1 MMSRLAL
8 TAIAASLLASCAT
21 EQAGSR
27 VDNSAGRATVYED
40 ARSAGSVQG
49 IGVESQ
55 DIIGMSDKMVRDM
68 LATPRLAG
76 RATPPRV
83 LIDSELFTNESSARV
98 DKNQIVNKLRI
109 QLSRAANGRMVFVGR
124 KYAGAVEAERDLKS
138 AGVVDGGTL
147 APAAVM
153 GYDYR
158 LVGTINSTDAV
169 DGKTGNTSRYQTF
182 TFEMLDINTSE
193 LVWGN
198 DYEYRKTAQDD
209 IIYR

>member
-1 MMSRLAL
+1 MKRHLAL
-8 TAIAASLLASCAT
+8 TSLATLLLTACAT
-21 EQAGSR
+21 DQAGSR
-27 VDNSAGRATVYED
+27 VDNNAGRATVYED
-40 ARSAGSVQG
+40 ARTAGSVQG

-68 LATPRLAG
+68 LATPRLVG

-83 LIDSELFTNESSARV
+83 LIDSDLFVNESSARV

-109 QLSRAANGRMVFVGR
+109 QLSRAASGRLVFVGR
-124 KYAGAVEAERDLKS
+124 KYAGAVQSEQELKG

-147 APAAVM
+147 PQGTAM
-153 GYDYR
+153 GVDYR

-182 TFEMLDINTSE
+182 TFEMLDMNTSE